1 MSPASPQTALPPLL
15 IGLAEAPVES
25 GPLLRRIRDVNGSY
39 TIPYVQSPP
48 DLTVG
53 CNYAAGPAI
62 ALDLELCAP
71 GRPVEARG
79 RLEPARPSHTFA
91 GLAPAEY
98 TLRAHAAGCPGPV
111 EISRIGV
118 GLVVAAIGDSLT
130 EGYWSRG
137 YARGADLDAGQFP
150 PESVS
155 RDGRNFPQH
164 SPTTHRHSPGTTC
177 FESWMTDLN
186 NRLSDALGHPVF
198 IANEGWGGATTA
210 SYLEMMRA
218 DPGWGGRIRDLAPSL
233 WLIHL
238 GVNDERGK
246 IAPAAFAAGL
256 ASIIRSLVDDYGA
269 SPPRILV
276 ARPSYD
282 YWPGAPELLASYVAE
297 IDRLRSELGVRA
309 GPDFYAAF
317 ARDKDRWYGAD
328 PVHPNV
334 AGMRY
339 MAELWGATILEAMGA
354 GAPAGQPARVR
365 V

>member
-1 MSPASPQTALPPLL
+1 MSPASSQTALPPLL
-15 IGLAEAPVES
+15 IGPAAAPAES

-39 TIPYVQSPP
+39 TIPYIQSPP

-53 CNYAAGPAI
+53 CDYAVGPAI
-62 ALDLELCAP
+62 PLTLELRAP
-71 GRPVEARG
+71 GGPVAARG

-98 TLRAHAAGCPGPV
+98 TLLVHAEGRPGPV

-186 NRLSDALGHPVF
+186 NRLADALGHPVF
-198 IANEGWGGATTA
+198 IANEGWGGATTT
-210 SYLEMMRA
+210 SYFEMMRSDA
-218 DPGWGGRIRDLAPSL
+218 GWGARVRDLRPSL

-238 GVNDERGK
+238 GVNDERGQV
-246 IAPAAFAAGL
+246 APSAFAAGL
-256 ASIIRSLVDDYGA
+256 ASIIRALADDFGA
-269 SPPRILV
+269 SPSRILV

-282 YWPGAPELLASYVAE
+282 YWPGAPERLAAYVAE
-297 IDRLRSELGVRA
+297 IDRLRSGLGVRA

-334 AGMRY
+334 AGMGY
-339 MAELWGATILEAMGA
+339 MAELWSDAILSAITSPPRA
-354 GAPAGQPARVR
+354 K
-365 V
+365 